1 MVADFSIYWY
11 QRDFKYGYGYNQ
23 SQSQI
28 FQPTEL
34 FEEDVLKSFVRHK
47 FLPGVKDGEDVVGV
61 LGPDTA
67 GLEEDLHLSEVLAL
81 LKQRYS
87 VVLTSKT
94 NISL

>member
-1 MVADFSIYWY
+1 MVI
-11 QRDFKYGYGYNQ
+11 GYNK
-23 SQSQI
+23 SQI